1 MVSTTFFGNRARAYV
16 LETITATTV
25 TLTNGSTSYTGIG
38 AVAGDYIWCTVSG
51 QQYAAR
57 VSAPGTLAY
66 TYKGPSVVAQ
76 PGYYSTPTPFVVL
89 RGLTVDFS
97 WDVSELYGTDSIG
110 RVDEARH
117 NLKITH
123 STRYSKWDSNIAV
136 DWVRKIV
143 SPTTGTTAPVQDTN
157 VAYLTGAVYVMAGPP
172 GGNMDFV
179 LGDCYYEGLPYP
191 FPENDFIVRELK
203 GYAKSGSINNY

>member
-57 VSAPGTLAY
+57 VSSPGTLAY

-89 RGLTVDFS
+89 RGLTVDSS

-123 STRYSKWDSNIAV
+123 SARYSKWDSNIAV
-136 DWVRKIV
+136 DWVRKITTI
-143 SPTTGTTAPVQDTN
+143 SGTAGTFDLTTPT
-157 VAYLTGAVYVMAGPP
+157 AYINGAVYTIAGS
-172 GGNMDFV
+172 GGGTLEIV